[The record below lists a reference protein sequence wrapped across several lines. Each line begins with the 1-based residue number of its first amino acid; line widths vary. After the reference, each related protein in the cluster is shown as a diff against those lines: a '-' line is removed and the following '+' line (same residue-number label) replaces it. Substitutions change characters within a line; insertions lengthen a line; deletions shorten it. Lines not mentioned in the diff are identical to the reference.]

1 MEMTKV
7 NKQRLIFGPIVLLV
21 GVVLLIFWKNAHSII
36 ISGLMAGGLASTING
51 IYSHSK
57 YGVQAESDER
67 TRKISASAATYSW
80 FITLTFVGVL
90 SFLNYFSL
98 LEMTV
103 KKVLSIIILVM
114 IGTLLLFYAYFAR
127 KGDIECPN
135 QLVSTLGQDI
145 LLRKKR

>member
-1 MEMTKV
+1 MLDIINIGTDRMEMTKA

-21 GVVLLIFWKNAHSII
+21 AVVLLIFWKNAPSIF

-90 SFLNYFSL
+90 NFLNYFSP
-98 LEMTV
+98 LEITV
-103 KKVLSIIILVM
+103 AKVLSIIIFVM
-114 IGTLLLFYAYFAR
+114 IGTLILFYAYFAR
-127 KGDIECPN
+127 KGD
-135 QLVSTLGQDI
+135 V
-145 LLRKKR
+145 K

>member
-1 MEMTKV
+1 MEMTKA
-7 NKQRLIFGPIVLLV
+7 NKRRLIFGPILLLV
-21 GVVLLIFWKNAHSII
+21 GVVLLIFWKNAPSII
-36 ISGLMAGGLASTING
+36 ISGLMAAGLASTING

-90 SFLNYFSL
+90 VFLNYFTL

-103 KKVLSIIILVM
+103 AKVLGIITKKVMYNENKRYITSPVSRRRIFCPV
-114 IGTLLLFYAYFAR
+114 GYALAC
-127 KGDIECPN
+127 IV
-135 QLVSTLGQDI
+135 L
-145 LLRKKR
+145 

>member
-1 MEMTKV
+1 MTKA
-7 NKQRLIFGPIVLLV
+7 NKQRLIFGPILLIA
-21 GVVLLIFWKNAHSII
+21 GVVLLIFWKNAPSII

-90 SFLNYFSL
+90 FNLDYFGL
-98 LEMTV
+98 LGMTV
-103 KKVLSIIILVM
+103 EKALSIIILVM
-114 IGTLLLFYAYFAR
+114 IGTLILFYAYFAR
-127 KGDIECPN
+127 KGDFESPN

-145 LLRKKR
+145 LLCKKR

>member
-7 NKQRLIFGPIVLLV
+7 NKQRLTFGPILLLV
-21 GVVLLIFWKNAHSII
+21 AVVLLIFWKNAPSII
-36 ISGLMAGGLASTING
+36 ISGLLAGGLASTING

-90 SFLNYFSL
+90 NFLNYFSP

-103 KKVLSIIILVM
+103 AMVLSIIIFVM
-114 IGTLLLFYAYFAR
+114 IGTLVLFYAYFAR
-127 KGDIECPN
+127 KGDVESLN